1 MVTISVDEG
10 YAFDILS
17 IFEVKMTQC
26 IDPDKKQRSEQGYNV
41 LYTELVQQIGVD
53 RVHEIL
59 NSEEYHQLLRENVKT
74 FQLVDIIRASNE
86 ISVGKSIDE
95 TNLCRFKAKYDL
107 QTKFFNTSMVETK
120 TQYDK

>member
-17 IFEVKMTQC
+17 IFEVKIAQC
-26 IDPDKKQRSEQGYNV
+26 VDLSKKQRSEHGYNV
-41 LYTELVQQIGVD
+41 LYTELVQQIGID
-53 RVHEIL
+53 HVHEIL
-59 NSEEYHQLLRENVKT
+59 NSTEYYQLLNENEKT

-86 ISVGKSIDE
+86 TSIGKNIDQ
-95 TNLCRFKAKYDL
+95 TNLSRFEAKCKL
-107 QTKFFNTSMVETK
+107 QSKFFNTSMVETK

>member
-26 IDPDKKQRSEQGYNV
+26 IDPDKKQRSEQGYNT

-74 FQLVDIIRASNE
+74 FQLVDIIRASKE

-95 TNLCRFKAKYDL
+95 TNLSRFKAKYDL
-107 QTKFFNTSMVETK
+107 QSKFFNTSMVETK

>member
-26 IDPDKKQRSEQGYNV
+26 TDSDKKQRSEHGYNV
-41 LYTELVQQIGVD
+41 LYTELVEQIGID

-59 NSEEYHQLLRENVKT
+59 NSVEYHQLLRENVKT
-74 FQLVDIIRASNE
+74 FQLVDLIRASNE
-86 ISVGKSIDE
+86 VSVGKDIDL
-95 TNLCRFKAKYDL
+95 TNLSRFEAKCKL
-107 QTKFFNTSMVETK
+107 QSKFFNTSMVETK